1 MDDVDIKAIR
11 NDTVYPKLF
20 GRARRGPFPLSPA
33 IFLERFGQVDLD
45 PTWMNMGVYE
55 YAPAAGRPSWLYV
68 TTGNSD
74 PWEVTPD
81 DDQGAGLS
89 GAGVEFLFA
98 TKTPGDWAIAHLA
111 SMLAFD
117 ILLSAGRFEGKEPL
131 QPGNWLPL
139 KASIDGGKTGLIRN
153 CIVTIPKGLPEG
165 FDLPSGHVQC
175 LTFTG
180 VTDAEVAFMM
190 QNTVQAL
197 IDRLT
202 GKGGFPVT
210 DPKRASTV

>member
-1 MDDVDIKAIR
+1 MEDVDVKAIR

-20 GRARRGPFPLSPA
+20 GRGRRGPFPLSA
-33 IFLERFGQVDLD
+33 AVFLERFGEVDID
-45 PTWMNMGVYE
+45 PTWLTFGVYE
-55 YAPAAGRPSWLYV
+55 YAPAAGRPFWLYV

-74 PWEVTPD
+74 PWEATPE
-81 DDQGAGLS
+81 DDQGPGLS

-131 QPGNWLPL
+131 QPGNVLPL
-139 KASIDGGKTGLIRN
+139 KSPIEGGTTGLIRN
-153 CIVTIPKGLPEG
+153 CVVSIPKTLPEG
-165 FDLPSGHVQC
+165 FELPSGSVQF

-180 VTDAEVAFMM
+180 ITDAEAGFLLE
-190 QNTVQAL
+190 QGAQAL

-202 GKGGFPVT
+202 AKGGFPVT